1 MRLQLKR
8 LDDAPAEP
16 RIGYVVNAFPAP
28 SETFLVNELRALATR
43 GLPVVVLALDAAM
56 PEVPHAGAAALSLP
70 VVRAPGRPWR
80 GLVFLKAH
88 AAAALRRPRGY
99 FTLLGDAIAPLWT
112 PTGGD
117 DRSRWA
123 RLRRR
128 LRHLSLSLWLADASR
143 RLGVVHLHA
152 FYANR
157 PLELARVAADMRG
170 LSYSFAAH
178 AKDLYTTPPRRLRR
192 GLARARFAVTCH
204 EDGAR
209 HLRELAGERAAR
221 VMCMRHGT
229 DLGRF
234 QPRPDD
240 QRESGLLL
248 AVGRLT
254 PKKGFHDLLA
264 ACIRLRD
271 SGRAFRCVIAGD
283 GRLRG
288 ELEGVIAA
296 HGLGKHVSIL
306 GFQTQDQLAEWYGR
320 ASLLV
325 MPSRVLDDGNRD
337 GIPNVV
343 VEAMCSGTPIVAT
356 TAGSIPEVIVDGVT
370 GCLVTP
376 GDVAALAAAIED
388 ALERPELARQLARDA
403 LNSMAGLDYFSCAAP
418 LAKKFS
424 SLLAK
429 RGGRDHRH
437 AVRYAAGDLRRGIPQ

>member
-1 MRLQLKR
+1 MRLPLKR
-8 LDDAPAEP
+8 PGVAPVEP
-16 RIGYVVNAFPAP
+16 CIGYVVNAFPAP
-28 SETFLVNELRALATR
+28 SETFLVNELRALAAR
-43 GLPVVVLALDAAM
+43 GLPVVVVALDAAT
-56 PEVPHAGAAALSLP
+56 PDVPHACAAALSLP
-70 VVRAPGRPWR
+70 VVRAPGGPWR

-88 AAAALRRPRGY
+88 LAAAVRRPRGY
-99 FTLLGDAIAPLWT
+99 LTMLGNAFAQLRM

-117 DRSRWA
+117 ARSRWA

-128 LRHLSLSLWLADASR
+128 LRHLSLSLWLADESR

-157 PLELARVAADMRG
+157 PLELARVAAAIG
-170 LSYSFAAH
+170 GISYSFAAH

-209 HLRELAGERAAR
+209 YLRELAGERAPR
-221 VMCMRHGT
+221 VMYMRHGT

-264 ACIRLRD
+264 ACALVRD
-271 SGRAFRCVIAGD
+271 SGREFRCVIAGD
-283 GRLRG
+283 GRLRS
-288 ELEGVIAA
+288 ELEGLIAA
-296 HGLGKHVSIL
+296 RGLGDHVTIL
-306 GFQTQDQLAEWYGR
+306 GFQTQDQLADWYGR

-325 MPSRVLDDGNRD
+325 MPSRVLEDGNRD

-343 VEAMCSGTPIVAT
+343 VEAMCSGTPIIAT
-356 TAGSIPEVIVDGVT
+356 TAGSIPEVIADGVT
-370 GCLVTP
+370 GRLVAP
-376 GDVAALAAAIED
+376 GDAAALAAGIED
-388 ALERPELARQLARDA
+388 ALQRPEGARQLARHA
-403 LNSMAGLDYFSCAAP
+403 LSTVAELDYVACAAP
-418 LAKKFS
+418 LAKKFA

-429 RGGRDHRH
+429 RAGRDHPTV
-437 AVRYAAGDLRRGIPQ
+437 VRRTAGGLRGGAR